1 MFSKH
6 TTCHYCKQPI
16 EKGVKN
22 CPHCN
27 TVNPSVRV
35 KEVLVWTV
43 GMIVVLYLLTY
54 LGGLD

>member
-1 MFSKH
+1 M
-6 TTCHYCKQPI
+6 I

-35 KEVLVWTV
+35 KEVMLWTI
-43 GMIVVLYLLTY
+43 GMVVVLYIASFFMR
-54 LGGLD
+54 

>member
-1 MFSKH
+1 MKSKEVK
-6 TTCHYCKQPI
+6 CHFCDAMI

-35 KEVLVWTV
+35 KEVMLWTL
-43 GMIVVLYLLTY
+43 GMVVVLYIASFFMR
-54 LGGLD
+54 